1 MWWISVPGLEFLNPE
16 WIVGTLGV
24 VGVLTVLFVETGL
37 LVGLVL
43 PGDSMLFLAG
53 IAASG
58 TAVATIGV
66 KLPLNVLL
74 IGAPI
79 ATFLGS
85 QLGYYIGRKFG
96 PKIFNRPDG
105 KFFTQHRV
113 EQTEQWLLRYGVG
126 KALFLSRFIPVVRT
140 LINPMCGVARIDV
153 MKFAIA
159 NAISATI
166 WGAGFIYLGYVVG
179 ERIEGSVDKY
189 LLPISLTVIVLS
201 FIPVLVEYLRERRKK
216 RNL

>member
-1 MWWISVPGLEFLNPE
+1 MWWISIPGLEFLNPE
-16 WIVGTLGV
+16 WIIGTLGV
-24 VGVLTVLFVETGL
+24 IGVLTVLFVETGL

-74 IGAPI
+74 IGVPI

-140 LINPMCGVARIDV
+140 LINPICGVARIDV

-159 NAISATI
+159 NAVSATI

-179 ERIEGSVDKY
+179 ERIEGSVDRY
-189 LLPISLTVIVLS
+189 LLPITIVVIVLS
-201 FIPVLVEYLRERRKK
+201 FTPVLIEYFRERKK
-216 RNL
+216 RK

>member
-1 MWWISVPGLEFLNPE
+1 MWWISIPGLEFLNPE
-16 WIVGTLGV
+16 WIIGTLGV
-24 VGVLTVLFVETGL
+24 LGVLTVLFVETGL

-74 IGAPI
+74 IGVPI

-140 LINPMCGVARIDV
+140 LINPICGVARIDV

-159 NAISATI
+159 NAVSATI

-179 ERIEGSVDKY
+179 ERIEGSVDRY
-189 LLPISLTVIVLS
+189 LLPITIIVIALS
-201 FIPVLVEYLRERRKK
+201 FTPVLVEYFRERKK
-216 RNL
+216 RK

>member
-1 MWWISVPGLEFLNPE
+1 MWWISIPGLEFLNPE
-16 WIVGTLGV
+16 WIIGTLGV

-74 IGAPI
+74 IGVPI

-140 LINPMCGVARIDV
+140 LINPICGVARIDV

-159 NAISATI
+159 NAVSATI

-179 ERIEGSVDKY
+179 ERIEGSVDRY
-189 LLPISLTVIVLS
+189 LLPITIIVIFLS
-201 FIPVLVEYLRERRKK
+201 FTPVLIEYFRERKK
-216 RNL
+216 RK

>member
-1 MWWISVPGLEFLNPE
+1 MWWISIPGLEILNPE
-16 WIVGTLGV
+16 WIIGTLGTL
-24 VGVLTVLFVETGL
+24 GVLTVLFVETGL

-66 KLPLNVLL
+66 KLPLNALL
-74 IGAPI
+74 IGAPV

-85 QLGYYIGRKFG
+85 QLGYHIGRKFG

-105 KFFTQHRV
+105 KFFTHHRV

-126 KALFLSRFIPVVRT
+126 KALFLSRFIPIVRT
-140 LINPMCGVARIDV
+140 LINPMCGVARIDPI
-153 MKFAIA
+153 KFAIA

-189 LLPISLTVIVLS
+189 LLPITLLVMVLTLTPLL
-201 FIPVLVEYLRERRKK
+201 FELLRERRKK
-216 RNL
+216 Q

>member
-1 MWWISVPGLEFLNPE
+1 MWWISIPGLEFLNPE
-16 WIVGTLGV
+16 WIIGTLGV
-24 VGVLTVLFVETGL
+24 IGVLTVLFVETGL

-74 IGAPI
+74 IGVPI

-140 LINPMCGVARIDV
+140 LINPICGVARIDV

-159 NAISATI
+159 NAVSATI
-166 WGAGFIYLGYVVG
+166 WGQALSILVT
-179 ERIEGSVDKY
+179 
-189 LLPISLTVIVLS
+189 LLASALKGQLIDTYCLLLLS
-201 FIPVLVEYLRERRKK
+201 
-216 RNL
+216 

>member
-1 MWWISVPGLEFLNPE
+1 MWWISIPGLEFLNPE
-16 WIVGTLGV
+16 WIIGTLGV
-24 VGVLTVLFVETGL
+24 IGVLTVLFVETGL

-74 IGAPI
+74 IGVPI

-140 LINPMCGVARIDV
+140 LINPICGVARIDV

-159 NAISATI
+159 NAVSATI
-166 WGAGFIYLGYVVG
+166 WGAGFIHLGYVVG
-179 ERIEGSVDKY
+179 ERIEGSVDRY
-189 LLPISLTVIVLS
+189 LLPITIVVIVLS
-201 FIPVLVEYLRERRKK
+201 FTPVLIEYFRERKK
-216 RNL
+216 RK

>member
-1 MWWISVPGLEFLNPE
+1 MWWISIPGLEFLNPE
-16 WIVGTLGV
+16 WIIGTLGV
-24 VGVLTVLFVETGL
+24 IGVLTVLFVETGL

-74 IGAPI
+74 IGVPI

-140 LINPMCGVARIDV
+140 LINPICGVARIDV

-159 NAISATI
+159 NAVSATI

-179 ERIEGSVDKY
+179 ERIEGSVDRY
-189 LLPISLTVIVLS
+189 LLPITIIVIVLS
-201 FIPVLVEYLRERRKK
+201 FTPVLIEYSRERRKK
-216 RNL
+216 NL

>member
-1 MWWISVPGLEFLNPE
+1 MWWISIPGLEFLNPE

-24 VGVLTVLFVETGL
+24 IGVLTVLFVETGL

-74 IGAPI
+74 IGVPI

-140 LINPMCGVARIDV
+140 LINPICGVARIDV

-159 NAISATI
+159 NAVSATI

-179 ERIEGSVDKY
+179 ERIEGSVDRY
-189 LLPISLTVIVLS
+189 LLPITIIVIVLS
-201 FIPVLVEYLRERRKK
+201 FTPVLIEYFREQKK
-216 RNL
+216 RK

>member
-1 MWWISVPGLEFLNPE
+1 MWWISIPGLEFLNPE
-16 WIVGTLGV
+16 WIIGTLGV
-24 VGVLTVLFVETGL
+24 IGVLTVLFVETGL

-74 IGAPI
+74 IGVPI

-140 LINPMCGVARIDV
+140 LINPICGVARIDV

-159 NAISATI
+159 NAVSATI

-179 ERIEGSVDKY
+179 ERIEGSVDRY
-189 LLPISLTVIVLS
+189 LLPITIIVIVLS
-201 FIPVLVEYLRERRKK
+201 FTPVLIEYFRERKK
-216 RNL
+216 RK

>member
-1 MWWISVPGLEFLNPE
+1 MWWISIPGLEFLNPE
-16 WIVGTLGV
+16 WIIGTLGV
-24 VGVLTVLFVETGL
+24 IGVLTVLFVETGL

-74 IGAPI
+74 IGVPI

-140 LINPMCGVARIDV
+140 LINPICGVARIDV

-179 ERIEGSVDKY
+179 ERIEGSVDRY
-189 LLPISLTVIVLS
+189 LLPTTIIVIVLS
-201 FIPVLVEYLRERRKK
+201 FTPVLIEYFRERKK
-216 RNL
+216 RK

>member
-1 MWWISVPGLEFLNPE
+1 MWWISIPGLEFLNPE
-16 WIVGTLGV
+16 WIIGTLGV

-74 IGAPI
+74 IGVPI

-140 LINPMCGVARIDV
+140 LINPICGVARIDV

-179 ERIEGSVDKY
+179 ERIEGSVDRY
-189 LLPISLTVIVLS
+189 LLPITIIVIFLS
-201 FIPVLVEYLRERRKK
+201 FTPVLIEYFRERKK
-216 RNL
+216 RK

>member
-201 FIPVLVEYLRERRKK
+201 FIPVLVEYLRERKK
-216 RNL
+216 RK

>member
-1 MWWISVPGLEFLNPE
+1 MWWISIPGLEFLNPE
-16 WIVGTLGV
+16 WIIGTLGV
-24 VGVLTVLFVETGL
+24 IGVLTVLFVETGL

-74 IGAPI
+74 IGVPI

-140 LINPMCGVARIDV
+140 LINPICGVARIDV

-179 ERIEGSVDKY
+179 ERIEGSVDRY
-189 LLPISLTVIVLS
+189 LLPITIIVIVLS
-201 FIPVLVEYLRERRKK
+201 FTPVLIEYFRERKK
-216 RNL
+216 RK